1 MSSGCLTST
10 AGAVNPGICGAT
22 RAPNCF
28 FSHSDHHSTEEKK
41 IPACHCATSGLTRLK
56 KLSFKAVSHF
66 KEVLIAYRGSQ
77 LLQEMFEVI
86 AVVGEKRTIVIIVI
100 I

>member
-1 MSSGCLTST
+1 MELPELRTAFSLTPTIT
-10 AGAVNPGICGAT
+10 AQKK
-22 RAPNCF
+22 
-28 FSHSDHHSTEEKK
+28 KK